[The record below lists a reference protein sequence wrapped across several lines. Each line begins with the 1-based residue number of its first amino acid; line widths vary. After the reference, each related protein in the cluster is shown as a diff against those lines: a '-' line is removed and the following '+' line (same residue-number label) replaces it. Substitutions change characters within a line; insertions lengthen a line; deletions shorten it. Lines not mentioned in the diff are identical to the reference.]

1 MRSVFPPCVEEEPTL
16 DQRRGAWAVFSV
28 MAFTYCFS
36 HFYRVSTALIAVD
49 LAGEFGLDAGELSL
63 LGAAFFY
70 AFALAQIPLGPALDR
85 FGARRIVILGV
96 FLGAAGALL
105 FSAGQDLRTLVAA
118 RVLMGV
124 GMSPVLMGALTLI
137 ARWFPAGRF
146 GTLSGMILSL
156 GMVGALLAATP
167 MAGLVGWL
175 GWRGTFALVGL
186 FTGAAGV
193 LVWAT
198 VQDRPDG
205 CGTAPMAVG
214 GRWSGLLRVAASPT
228 FWCTAPLA
236 LVGYAS
242 VASLQGLWAG
252 PYLMEEI
259 GFDRIHAG
267 NALLGLSAAG
277 AVGSVAAGWLSD
289 RVFRSRKWVV
299 AIGNGL
305 ALLCLLPLV
314 GFGTPSGPAAWIAL
328 FSALGFFS
336 AFRTLLYA
344 HMKESLP
351 PELVGTAV
359 TSINFFV
366 MSGPGLMQQAVGA
379 VLEAR
384 PGDYR
389 AAFGLL
395 AGSLAL
401 GSAVYLL
408 TRDSRP
414 SR

>member
-1 MRSVFPPCVEEEPTL
+1 
-16 DQRRGAWAVFSV
+16 
-28 MAFTYCFS
+28 MALTYCFS
-36 HFYRVSTALIAVD
+36 HFYRLATALIAVD
-49 LAGEFGLDAGELSL
+49 LTDEFGLDAAGLSM

-96 FLGAAGALL
+96 FLGAAGAVL
-105 FSAGQDLRTLVAA
+105 FAAGRNLGMLVAA
-118 RVLMGV
+118 RVLMGL

-137 ARWFPAGRF
+137 AQWFPVGRF
-146 GTLSGMILSL
+146 GTLSGLILSL
-156 GMVGALLAATP
+156 GMAGALLAATP
-167 MAGLVGWL
+167 LAGAVGWL
-175 GWRGTFALVGL
+175 GWRGTFLLAGL
-186 FTGAAGV
+186 LTAAAGL
-193 LVWAT
+193 LVRT
-198 VQDRPDG
+198 VVRDRPGG
-205 CGTAPMAVG
+205 CGPVPAAVG
-214 GRWSGLLRVAASPT
+214 GRWGGLLRVAASPT

-259 GFDRIHAG
+259 GFDRIQAG
-267 NALLGLSAAG
+267 NALLGLSLAG

-289 RVFRSRKWVV
+289 RVFGSRKWMV
-299 AIGNGL
+299 ATGNGL
-305 ALLCLLPLV
+305 ALVCLLPLL
-314 GFGTPSGPAAWIAL
+314 GFGRPSSPAGWTAL

-344 HMKESLP
+344 HMKESMP
-351 PELVGTAV
+351 PEIVGTAV

-366 MSGPGLMQQAVGA
+366 MLGPGLMQQALGA
-379 VLEAR
+379 VLEVR

-389 AAFGLL
+389 AAFAVM

-414 SR
+414 LR